1 MPTINQLSST
11 SSLASGDQIPV
22 YDASDGDARKAS
34 LSTLLSFI
42 EANFANPDLETQTFA
57 PTGSGFTVTATA
69 STSSI
74 WMIVNPTGAFAAGTV
89 QFPPDEDCFD
99 GQVIVVTSSQA
110 VTALTVDG
118 NGATVAGAPSA
129 LGTNGFAQ
137 FRYQASATKWWCVAQ
152 SLGSIDS
159 FTDITITGSILSGD
173 GETMLAFAQAGVGA
187 AVNHLTVA
195 YSVAGTGVG
204 LIPAG
209 SDANIDLELVQK
221 GSGDIRIGNS
231 SATDATMVAGADATL
246 RAIAGTAR
254 VEADAGA
261 AVLIG
266 GNTAISSSSTDITV
280 SAATDLLLIAT
291 SDLSLTAGGVIDV
304 QDRMVFATAPVLSV
318 STVAALPASPVI
330 GLLAVVT
337 DATATTH
344 HSIVAGGGANSV
356 VVFYDGT
363 NWRIA

>member
-57 PTGSGFTVTATA
+57 PTSNGFTVTATA

-74 WMIVNPTGAFAAGTV
+74 WMIVNPTGAFATGTI

-110 VTALTVDG
+110 VAALTVDG

-159 FTDITITGSILSGD
+159 FSDITITGEILSGA
-173 GETMLAFAQAGVGA
+173 GETMLAFLQAGVGT

-209 SDANIDLELVQK
+209 ADTNIDLEFVQK
-221 GSGDIRIGNS
+221 GSGDIRIGNGS
-231 SATDATMVAGADATL
+231 TSDATVTAGDDATL
-246 RAIAGTAR
+246 RALTGTAKL
-254 VEADAGA
+254 EADAGA
-261 AVLIG
+261 AAVIG
-266 GNTAISSSSTDITV
+266 ASATISASAGDVTI
-280 SAATDLLLIAT
+280 AATGKIELIN
-291 SDLSLTAGGVIDV
+291 
-304 QDRMVFATAPVLSV
+304 APVFPV
-318 STVAALPASPVI
+318 STVAGLPAPP
-330 GLLAVVT
+330 LAGMIAIVNNSN
-337 DATATTH
+337 ATTQN
-344 HSIVAGGGANSV
+344 SIVAGGGANSV

>member
-1 MPTINQLSST
+1 MVQINKLSATST
-11 SSLASGDQIPV
+11 VSSGDLVPV
-22 YDASDGDARKAS
+22 FVQAAGDARSAS
-34 LSTLLSFI
+34 MSTILDYVQS
-42 EANFANPDLETQTFA
+42 NFASPEFENITAA
-57 PTGSGFTVTATA
+57 PSLAGFTVTLPE
-69 STSSI
+69 STKGLWLILS
-74 WMIVNPTGAFAAGTV
+74 PAGTLASGTV
-89 QFPPDEDCFD
+89 VLPDPTECFD
-99 GQVIVVTSSQA
+99 GQTVIVTSSKEI
-110 VTALTVDG
+110 TTITVNG
-118 NGATVAGAPSA
+118 NGATVAGAPAA

-152 SLGSIDS
+152 SLGSIDTFS
-159 FTDITITGSILSGD
+159 DITITGSILSGD
-173 GETMLAFAQAGVGA
+173 GETMLAFLQAGAGV
-187 AVNHLTVA
+187 AVNYLTVA

-209 SDANIDLELVQK
+209 SDANIDFDLVQK

-231 SATDATMVAGADATL
+231 SATDATMVAGVDATL

-266 GNTAISSSSTDITV
+266 GNTAISSSATDITV
-280 SAATDLLLIAT
+280 SAATDLLLIA
-291 SDLSLTAGGVIDV
+291 GGVIDV
-304 QDRMVFATAPVLSV
+304 QDRMTFATAPVLPV
-318 STVAALPASPVI
+318 STVAGLPGTPVI
-330 GLLAVVT
+330 GMLAVVT

-344 HSIVAGGGANSV
+344 HSIVSGGGANSV